1 MKEIHMAVELTAEVL
16 QDDIAVSLARVIAA
30 ANKRARELGVDVVQ
44 SLITITQLPL
54 NGSLLW
60 RINYGPKDYVGR
72 RGGDLIMEVDPSDAS
87 IKRVLWGQ

>member
-1 MKEIHMAVELTAEVL
+1 MAVELTAEVL

-54 NGSLLW
+54 NGNLLW

-72 RGGDLIMEVDPSDAS
+72 RGGDLIIEVDPNDAS

>member
-1 MKEIHMAVELTAEVL
+1 MAATLPAEVL
-16 QDDIAVSLARVIAA
+16 QDDIAVSLARVTAA
-30 ANKRARELGVDVVQ
+30 ANKHARELGVDVVQ

-72 RGGDLIMEVDPSDAS
+72 RGGDLIIEVDPSDAS

>member
-1 MKEIHMAVELTAEVL
+1 MAVELTAEVL

-72 RGGDLIMEVDPSDAS
+72 RGGDLIIEVDPSDAS
-87 IKRVLWGQ
+87 IQRVLWGQ